1 MNKGEKSPVQNVVSS
16 SSILIT
22 LILFLLNITSL
33 CSNGFS
39 GICLISFISPEIST
53 NLFSSF
59 FSSIFAGCW
68 TLSGILLVNWISFSF
83 LVLLSSIA
91 KILVFISS
99 SFFSSILISGTV
111 SNFWG
116 GLLLFSVFCLLFFNV
131 LNFSSFLLCSN
142 FDFDPNESSL
152 IFDWS
157 FRHILLSNNC
167 SLKLGSEL
175 SLDIFDP
182 I

>member
-1 MNKGEKSPVQNVVSS
+1 MLK
-16 SSILIT
+16 L
-22 LILFLLNITSL
+22 LFLLFMLLIFL
-33 CSNGFS
+33 FIKPKGFDCKGKGNL
-39 GICLISFISPEIST
+39 GI
-53 NLFSSF
+53 ND
-59 FSSIFAGCW
+59 
-68 TLSGILLVNWISFSF
+68 ILLK
-83 LVLLSSIA
+83 LVL
-91 KILVFISS
+91 
-99 SFFSSILISGTV
+99 
-111 SNFWG
+111 
-116 GLLLFSVFCLLFFNV
+116 SVFSLLFFIA
-131 LNFSSFLLCSN
+131 LNFSSFLFCSN